1 MVTSAWK
8 RFLTFYRRLPP
19 STSAVLLILL
29 AVLIGNGLYLIG
41 ESNINPIWWTANI
54 STIVCHVTCG
64 RPMIDPN
71 VGFITQ
77 PLGHLS
83 AMDLLHGHLPWWNYF
98 EGLGQPLAGEMQAA
112 SLFPLTLLFAF
123 PAGLLFFHIC
133 LELIAGVSAYFLA
146 KRLGV
151 PVIFATA
158 AGCLFALNGT
168 FAWVGNAVLN
178 PIAFLPM
185 LLLGIEMI
193 YDSTKTKNN
202 RGWFIAAIAIAL
214 AIYSGFPEVAYFNG
228 LFALGWA
235 AVRLFSLPRDSRRQA
250 VGRLG
255 IGGGIGLLLSLPILI
270 PFADFYKV
278 ANLGHHTAAIDGTAH
293 ISIHAV
299 QMFFDPYVHGTLFSN
314 VNVTSIWGGIG
325 GYFTASVGALA
336 ILGLFGSRLRPL
348 RIYLAA
354 WTLIGLCGAWN
365 FLELRKVWNLIP
377 LIENVSFGRYIMS
390 SCELSFIL
398 LAAFGLMDLA
408 ESAKA
413 KRLFTVTTSV
423 MLLGLIWIVLAA
435 SSLNDGVVYSHRARI
450 IYAFLD
456 AIPFLAVGALLILGR
471 LTKHKIVPL
480 LVALVLVG
488 ESLLLFG
495 VPSGTAA
502 KRVYIDQGPMTFLRT
517 HEGQERFLDFA
528 VITPNWG
535 SQYGLNE
542 LNAIDLPFPEKFSK
556 LIETQLY
563 PGLTPSN
570 QFVIHDGIIGLT
582 AQENELVTHFKNYE
596 DASVKYLVMP
606 TGLVILPALTNLGVT
621 PAYHDA
627 MVNIYEMPKPRA
639 FFSTTSSSC
648 TVTSTSVNKAIVN
661 CPSGGST
668 LVRTELMMAGWKAFV
683 NGKAATIKTES
694 GVYQT
699 IKVPQGTS
707 VVTYSFLPPHEKY
720 AVLLALLAALFLVG
734 DWVYERRSL
743 MRQRLPSQES

>member
-19 STSAVLLILL
+19 STTPILLILL

-54 STIVCHVTCG
+54 STNICHITCG

-83 AMDLLHGHLPWWNYF
+83 AMDLLHGHLPWWNYY

-112 SLFPLTLLFAF
+112 SFFPLTLLFAF
-123 PAGLLFFHIC
+123 PAGLLWFHIC
-133 LELIAGVSAYFLA
+133 LELIAGVSTYFLA

-151 PVIFATA
+151 PMIFATA

-185 LLLGIEMI
+185 LLLGIEMV
-193 YDSTKTKNN
+193 YDSTQTKNN
-202 RGWFIAAIAIAL
+202 RGWYLAAIAIAL
-214 AIYSGFPEVAYFNG
+214 AFYAGFPEVAYFNG

-235 AVRLFSLPRDSRRQA
+235 AVRLFSLPRDSRGRA

-255 IGGGIGLLLSLPILI
+255 IAGGVGIALSLPILV
-270 PFADFYKV
+270 PFADFSKV

-293 ISIHAV
+293 ISIHAI
-299 QMFFDPYVHGTLFSN
+299 QMFFDPYVHGTLFTNPN
-314 VNVTSIWGGIG
+314 VASVWGGIG

-336 ILGLFGSRLRPL
+336 LLGLFGQRLRPL
-348 RIYLAA
+348 RVYLAA
-354 WTLIGLCGAWN
+354 WTVVGLCGAWN
-365 FLELRKVWNLIP
+365 FLELRKLWNLIP
-377 LIENVSFGRYIMS
+377 LIQNVSFGRYIIS

-398 LAAFGLMDLA
+398 LAALGLMDLA

-413 KRLFTVTTSV
+413 KRLFTVTTSI

-435 SSLNDGVVYSHRARI
+435 SSLNDHVVYGHRARL

-456 AIPFLAVGALLILGR
+456 AIPFIAIIALLVLGR
-471 LTKHKIVPL
+471 LTKYKIVPL

-488 ESLLLFG
+488 ESLLIFG
-495 VPSGTAA
+495 VPGGGSA
-502 KRVYIDQGPMTFLRT
+502 KVVNVDMAPIQYLQQ
-517 HEGQERFLDFA
+517 HEGNYRFFDFA
-528 VITPNWG
+528 VLTPNWG

-542 LNAIDLPFPEKFSK
+542 LNAIDLPFPKKFSQ
-556 LIETQLY
+556 LIERQLS

-570 QFVIHDGIIGLT
+570 QFVIHNGMTGMI
-582 AQENELVTHFKNYE
+582 AQENEIVSHFKFYE
-596 DASVKYLVMP
+596 AASVKYLMMP
-606 TGLVILPALTNLGVT
+606 AALVIAPALTNLGVT
-621 PAYHDA
+621 KVFSDA
-627 MVNIYEMPKPRA
+627 KADIYQMPDPRP
-639 FFSTTSSSC
+639 FMSTRSSSC
-648 TVTSTSVNKAIVN
+648 TVTTINVDKATVD
-661 CPSGGST
+661 CPNAGST
-668 LVRTELMMAGWKAFV
+668 LIRTELMMAGWKARV
-683 NGKAATIKTES
+683 NGQTVTIKTVDH
-694 GVYQT
+694 GVT
-699 IKVPQGTS
+699 R
-707 VVTYSFLPPHEKY
+707 
-720 AVLLALLAALFLVG
+720 A
-734 DWVYERRSL
+734 
-743 MRQRLPSQES
+743 

>member
-1 MVTSAWK
+1 M
-8 RFLTFYRRLPP
+8 
-19 STSAVLLILL
+19 LLILL
-29 AVLIGNGLYLIG
+29 AVLIGNGLYLVG
-41 ESNINPIWWTANI
+41 ESNIDPISWTASI
-54 STIVCHVTCG
+54 STIVCHITCG

-83 AMDLLHGHLPWWNYF
+83 AMDLLHGHLPWWNFY

-123 PAGLLFFHIC
+123 PAGLLWFHIC
-133 LELIAGVSAYFLA
+133 LELIAGFSTYFLT

-151 PVIFATA
+151 PMIFATA

-178 PIAFLPM
+178 PIAFLPL

-193 YDSTKTKNN
+193 YDSTQTKNN
-202 RGWFIAAIAIAL
+202 RGWYVAAIAIAL
-214 AIYSGFPEVAYFNG
+214 AFYAGFPEVAYFNG
-228 LFALGWA
+228 LFAIGWA
-235 AVRLFSLPRDSRRQA
+235 AVRLFSLRRESRLRA
-250 VGRLG
+250 IGRLG
-255 IGGGIGLLLSLPILI
+255 IGGGIGILLSLPILI

-299 QMFFDPYVHGTLFSN
+299 QMFFDPYVHGTLFTNLAVAS
-314 VNVTSIWGGIG
+314 VWGGIG

-336 ILGLFGSRLRPL
+336 LLGLFGNRLRPL

-390 SCELSFIL
+390 SCELSFIV

-408 ESAKA
+408 ESARA

-435 SSLNDGVVYSHRARI
+435 SSLNKGVVYSHRARI

-456 AIPFLAVGALLILGR
+456 AIPFIAIIALLVLGR
-471 LTKHKIVPL
+471 LTKFKIVPL
-480 LVALVLVG
+480 LVALVLVA

-495 VPSGTAA
+495 VPSGTSA
-502 KRVYIDQGPMTFLRT
+502 KYIYIDQGPIAFLRT
-517 HEGQERFLDFA
+517 HQGQDRFLDFA

-535 SQYGLNE
+535 SQFGLNE
-542 LNAIDLPFPEKFSK
+542 LNAIDLPFPERFSS
-556 LIETQLY
+556 LIERQLY

-570 QFVIHDGIIGLT
+570 QFVIHNGIVGLT

-596 DASVKYLVMP
+596 AASVKYLVMSTALP
-606 TGLVILPALTNLGVT
+606 ILPALTNLGVT
-621 PAYHDA
+621 LAFHDA
-627 MVNIYEMPKPRA
+627 KVNIYQMPHPRA
-639 FFSTTSSSC
+639 FFSTKSSSC
-648 TVTSTSVNKAIVN
+648 TVTSTNVNKATVN
-661 CPSGGST
+661 CASGGST
-668 LVRTELMMAGWKAFV
+668 LVRTELMMAGWQAFV
-683 NGKAATIKTES
+683 NGKAVTIHTQS

-699 IKVPQGTS
+699 IKVPSGTS
-707 VVTYSFLPPHEKY
+707 TVTYSFLPPHEKY
-720 AVLLALLAALFLVG
+720 AVLLALLAALFLIGV
-734 DWVYERRSL
+734 WVYERRYL
-743 MRQRLPSQES
+743 MRERIP

>member
-19 STSAVLLILL
+19 STTALLLILL

-54 STIVCHVTCG
+54 STTVCHITCG

-83 AMDLLHGHLPWWNYF
+83 ALDLLHGHLPWWNFF

-123 PAGLLFFHIC
+123 PAGLLWFHIC
-133 LELIAGVSAYFLA
+133 LELIAGFSTYFLA

-151 PVIFATA
+151 PLVFATA

-178 PIAFLPM
+178 PIAFLPL
-185 LLLGIEMI
+185 LLLGIEMV
-193 YDSTKTKNN
+193 YDSTQTKNN
-202 RGWFIAAIAIAL
+202 RGWYLAAIAIAL
-214 AIYSGFPEVAYFNG
+214 AFYAGFPEVAYFNG

-235 AVRLFSLPRDSRRQA
+235 AVRLFSLPSDSRGRA

-255 IGGGIGLLLSLPILI
+255 IAGGIGILLALPILI
-270 PFADFYKV
+270 PVADFSKV

-299 QMFFDPYVHGTLFSN
+299 QMFFDPYVHGTLFTNLN
-314 VNVTSIWGGIG
+314 VASVWGGIG

-336 ILGLFGSRLRPL
+336 LLGLFGSRLRPL

-354 WTLIGLCGAWN
+354 WTIIGLCGAWN

-408 ESAKA
+408 ESARA

-423 MLLGLIWIVLAA
+423 MLLGLIWIVLAS
-435 SSLNDGVVYSHRARI
+435 SSLNKGIIYGHRARY

-456 AIPFLAVGALLILGR
+456 AIPFIAIIALLVLGL
-471 LTKHKIVPL
+471 LTKYKIVPL

-488 ESLLLFG
+488 ESLLMFG
-495 VPSGTAA
+495 VPGGGSA
-502 KRVYIDQGPMTFLRT
+502 KIVNVDMGPITYLQK
-517 HEGQERFLDFA
+517 HEGHYRFFDFA
-528 VITPNWG
+528 VLTPNWG

-542 LNAIDLPFPEKFSK
+542 LNAIDLPFPQKFSQ
-556 LIETQLY
+556 LIERQLD

-570 QFVIHDGIIGLT
+570 QFVIHNGMTGMDAMQSEI
-582 AQENELVTHFKNYE
+582 VTHFKNYE
-596 DASVKYLVMP
+596 AASVKYLLMP
-606 TGLVILPALTNLGVT
+606 KALPILPALTSLGVKLVFSDNL
-621 PAYHDA
+621 AS
-627 MVNIYEMPKPRA
+627 IYEMPHPRA
-639 FFSTTSSSC
+639 FFSTRSSSC
-648 TVTSTSVNKAIVN
+648 TVTTANVNKTTVN
-661 CPSGGST
+661 CPKGGST
-668 LVRTELMMAGWKAFV
+668 LIRTELMMAGWKASV
-683 NGKAATIKTES
+683 NGKAVTIKTVDH
-694 GVYQT
+694 GVYQSV
-699 IKVPQGTS
+699 KVPQGTS
-707 VVTYSFLPPHEKY
+707 TVTYSFLPPHEKY
-720 AVLLALLAALFLVG
+720 AILLALLAALFLVVV
-734 DWVYERRSL
+734 WVYERRNL
-743 MRQRLPSQES
+743 MRERLP

>member
-1 MVTSAWK
+1 MVTSAWS

-19 STSAVLLILL
+19 STSALLLILL

-83 AMDLLHGHLPWWNYF
+83 AMDLLHGHLPWWNYY

-112 SLFPLTLLFAF
+112 SLFPLTLWFAL
-123 PAGLLFFHIC
+123 PAGLLWFHIS
-133 LELIAGVSAYFLA
+133 LEVIAGFSTYFLA

-151 PVIFATA
+151 PMIFATA

-178 PIAFLPM
+178 PIAFLPL

-193 YDSTKTKNN
+193 YDSTQTKNN
-202 RGWFIAAIAIAL
+202 RGWYLAAIAIAL
-214 AIYSGFPEVAYFNG
+214 AFYAGFPEVAYFNG

-235 AVRLFSLPRDSRRQA
+235 AVRLFSLPRASRPRA
-250 VGRLG
+250 VGRLSIAGGVG
-255 IGGGIGLLLSLPILI
+255 ILLSLPILV
-270 PFADFYKV
+270 PFADFSKV

-293 ISIHAV
+293 ISIHAI
-299 QMFFDPYVHGTLFSN
+299 QMFFDPYVHGTLFTNPN
-314 VNVTSIWGGIG
+314 VASVWGGIG

-354 WTLIGLCGAWN
+354 WTVIGLCGAWN

-413 KRLFTVTTSV
+413 KRLFTVTTGV

-435 SSLNDGVVYSHRARI
+435 SSLNDHIIYGHRARY

-456 AIPFLAVGALLILGR
+456 AIPFIAIIALLVLGR
-471 LTKHKIVPL
+471 LTKYRIVPL

-488 ESLLLFG
+488 ESLLMFG
-495 VPSGTAA
+495 VPGGGSA
-502 KRVYIDQGPMTFLRT
+502 KVVNVDMGPITYLRT
-517 HEGQERFLDFA
+517 HQGQDRFLDFA

-535 SQYGLNE
+535 TEFGLNS
-542 LNAIDLPFPEKFSK
+542 LNAIDLPFPQKFSN
-556 LIETQLY
+556 LIERQLY

-570 QFVIHDGIIGLT
+570 QFVIHNGLTGLT
-582 AQENELVTHFKNYE
+582 AQEDELVTHFKNYE
-596 DASVKYLVMP
+596 AASVKYLLLPVALP
-606 TGLVILPALTNLGVT
+606 ILPALTKLGVKLV
-621 PAYHDA
+621 YSDA
-627 MVNIYEMPKPRA
+627 KADIYKMPDPRP
-639 FFSTTSSSC
+639 FYSTKSSSC
-648 TVTSTSVNKAIVN
+648 TVKSESTNEATVN
-661 CPSGGST
+661 CPNGGTT
-668 LVRTELMMAGWKAFV
+668 LIRTELMMAGWKASV
-683 NGKAATIKTES
+683 NGRAVDIKTRD
-694 GVYQT
+694 GVYQSVN
-699 IKVPQGTS
+699 VPEGTS
-707 VVTYSFLPPHEKY
+707 TVTYRFLPPHEKY
-720 AVLLALLAALFLVG
+720 AVLLGLLAAVFLVVM
-734 DWVYERRSL
+734 WVYERRYL
-743 MRQRLPSQES
+743 LRTRERLP

>member
-1 MVTSAWK
+1 METIPD
-8 RFLTFYRRLPP
+8 FYRRLPP
-19 STSAVLLILL
+19 STTPILLILL

-54 STIVCHVTCG
+54 STTVCHITCG

-83 AMDLLHGHLPWWNYF
+83 AMDLLHGHLPWWNYY

-112 SLFPLTLLFAF
+112 SFFPLTLLFAF
-123 PAGLLFFHIC
+123 PAGLLWFHIC
-133 LELIAGVSAYFLA
+133 LELIAGFSTYFLA

-151 PVIFATA
+151 PMIFATA

-178 PIAFLPM
+178 PIAFLPL

-193 YDSTKTKNN
+193 YDSTQTKNN
-202 RGWFIAAIAIAL
+202 RGWYLVAIAVAL
-214 AIYSGFPEVAYFNG
+214 AFYAGFPEVAYFNG

-235 AVRLFSLPRDSRRQA
+235 AVRLFSLPKVSRRLA
-250 VGRLG
+250 VGRLA
-255 IGGGIGLLLSLPILI
+255 IGGGVGIALSLPILV
-270 PFADFYKV
+270 PFADFSKV

-299 QMFFDPYVHGTLFSN
+299 QMFFDPYVHGTLFTNLN
-314 VNVTSIWGGIG
+314 VASVWGGIG

-336 ILGLFGSRLRPL
+336 LLGLFGQRLRPL

-354 WTLIGLCGAWN
+354 WTVIGLCGAWN

-423 MLLGLIWIVLAA
+423 MLLGLVWIVLAA
-435 SSLNDGVVYSHRARI
+435 SSLNDHIVYHGRARY

-456 AIPFLAVGALLILGR
+456 AIPFIAIIALLVLGR

-480 LVALVLVG
+480 LVAVVLVG
-488 ESLLLFG
+488 ESLLMFG
-495 VPSGTAA
+495 VPSGGSA
-502 KRVYIDQGPMTFLRT
+502 KYVNVDMAPIQYLQKN
-517 HEGQERFLDFA
+517 EGNYRFFDFA
-528 VITPNWG
+528 VLTPNWG

-542 LNAIDLPFPEKFSK
+542 LNAIDLPFPEKFSM
-556 LIETQLY
+556 LIERQLY

-570 QFVIHDGIIGLT
+570 QFVIHDGMTGMI
-582 AQENELVTHFKNYE
+582 AQEDEIVSHFKYYE
-596 DASVKYLVMP
+596 DASVKYLMMP
-606 TGLVILPALTNLGVT
+606 TALADL
-621 PAYHDA
+621 
-627 MVNIYEMPKPRA
+627 
-639 FFSTTSSSC
+639 
-648 TVTSTSVNKAIVN
+648 
-661 CPSGGST
+661 
-668 LVRTELMMAGWKAFV
+668 
-683 NGKAATIKTES
+683 
-694 GVYQT
+694 
-699 IKVPQGTS
+699 
-707 VVTYSFLPPHEKY
+707 
-720 AVLLALLAALFLVG
+720 
-734 DWVYERRSL
+734 RR
-743 MRQRLPSQES
+743 R

>member
-1 MVTSAWK
+1 VTSTWK

-19 STSAVLLILL
+19 WTAPLLLILL

-41 ESNINPIWWTANI
+41 ESNISPIWWTANI
-54 STIVCHVTCG
+54 STNICHITCG

-83 AMDLLHGHLPWWNYF
+83 AMDVLHGHLPWWNYY

-123 PAGLLFFHIC
+123 PAGLLWFHIF
-133 LELIAGVSAYFLA
+133 LELIAGFSTYFLA

-151 PVIFATA
+151 PMIFATA

-178 PIAFLPM
+178 PIAFLPL
-185 LLLGIEMI
+185 LLLGIELI
-193 YDSTKTKNN
+193 YDSTQTKSR
-202 RGWFIAAIAIAL
+202 RGWYLAAITIAL
-214 AIYSGFPEVAYFNG
+214 AFYAGFPEVAYFNG

-235 AVRLFSLPRDSRRQA
+235 AVRLFSLPRDTRPRA
-250 VGRLG
+250 IGRLG
-255 IGGGIGLLLSLPILI
+255 IAGGIGILLSLPILV
-270 PFADFYKV
+270 PFADFTKV

-293 ISIHAV
+293 ISIHAI
-299 QMFFDPYVHGTLFSN
+299 QMFFDPYVHGTLFTNLN
-314 VNVTSIWGGIG
+314 VASVWGGIG

-336 ILGLFGSRLRPL
+336 LLGLLGKRLRPL

-354 WTLIGLCGAWN
+354 WTVIGLCGAWD
-365 FLELRKVWNLIP
+365 FLDMRKVWNLIP

-435 SSLNDGVVYSHRARI
+435 SSLNNGVVYGHRARY

-456 AIPFLAVGALLILGR
+456 AIPFIAIIALLVLGR
-471 LTKHKIVPL
+471 LTKYKIVPL

-488 ESLLLFG
+488 ESLLMFG
-495 VPSGTAA
+495 VPGGGSA
-502 KRVYIDQGPMTFLRT
+502 KIVNVDMGPISFLQKN
-517 HEGQERFLDFA
+517 EGNYRFFDFA
-528 VITPNWG
+528 VLTPNWG

-563 PGLTPSN
+563 PGLLPSN
-570 QFVIHDGIIGLT
+570 QFVIHNGMTGMI
-582 AQENELVTHFKNYE
+582 AQENAIVTHFKNYE
-596 DASVKYLVMP
+596 AASVKYLMMP
-606 TGLVILPALTNLGVT
+606 QALVILPALTNLGVT
-621 PAYHDA
+621 LAYTDA
-627 MVNIYEMPKPRA
+627 KVNIYEMPHPRA
-639 FFSTTSSSC
+639 FLSTRSSSC
-648 TVTSTSVNKAIVN
+648 TVTTTNVNKAVVN
-661 CPSGGST
+661 CPNGAST
-668 LVRTELMMAGWKAFV
+668 LVRTELMMAGWKAHV
-683 NGKAATIKTES
+683 NGKAVTITTVDH
-694 GVYQT
+694 GVYQSVQ
-699 IKVPQGTS
+699 VPAGTS
-707 VVTYSFLPPHEKY
+707 TVTYSFLPPHEKY
-720 AVLLALLAALFLVG
+720 AILLALLAALFLVG
-734 DWVYERRSL
+734 MWIYERRYL
-743 MRQRLPSQES
+743 MHERLP

>member
-8 RFLTFYRRLPP
+8 RFLDFYRRLPP
-19 STSAVLLILL
+19 STTPILLILL

-54 STIVCHVTCG
+54 STTVCHITCG

-83 AMDLLHGHLPWWNYF
+83 AMDLLHGHLPWWNYY

-112 SLFPLTLLFAF
+112 SFFPLTLLFAF
-123 PAGLLFFHIC
+123 PAGLLWFHIC
-133 LELIAGVSAYFLA
+133 LELIAGFSTYFLA

-151 PVIFATA
+151 PMIFATA

-193 YDSTKTKNN
+193 YDSTQTKNN
-202 RGWFIAAIAIAL
+202 RGWYLAAIAVAL
-214 AIYSGFPEVAYFNG
+214 AFYSGFPEVAYFNG

-235 AVRLFSLPRDSRRQA
+235 AVRLFSLPKVSRRLA
-250 VGRLG
+250 VGRLA
-255 IGGGIGLLLSLPILI
+255 IGGGVGIALSLPILV
-270 PFADFYKV
+270 PFADFSKV

-299 QMFFDPYVHGTLFSN
+299 QMFFDPYVHGTLFTNLN
-314 VNVTSIWGGIG
+314 VASVWGGIG

-336 ILGLFGSRLRPL
+336 LLGLFGQRLRPL

-354 WTLIGLCGAWN
+354 WTIIGLCGAWN

-423 MLLGLIWIVLAA
+423 MLLGLVWIVLAA
-435 SSLNDGVVYSHRARI
+435 SSLNDHIVYHGRARY

-456 AIPFLAVGALLILGR
+456 AIPFIAIIALLVLGR

-480 LVALVLVG
+480 LVAVVLVG
-488 ESLLLFG
+488 ESLLMFG
-495 VPSGTAA
+495 VPSGGSA
-502 KRVYIDQGPMTFLRT
+502 KYVNVDMAPIQYLQKN
-517 HEGQERFLDFA
+517 EGNYRFFDFA
-528 VITPNWG
+528 VLTPNWG

-542 LNAIDLPFPEKFSK
+542 LNAIDLPFPKKFSM
-556 LIETQLY
+556 LIERQLY

-570 QFVIHDGIIGLT
+570 QFVIHDGMTGMI
-582 AQENELVTHFKNYE
+582 AQENEIVSHFKYYE
-596 DASVKYLVMP
+596 DASVKYLMMP
-606 TGLVILPALTNLGVT
+606 TALLISPALTALGVT
-621 PAYHDA
+621 QVFSDHIAT
-627 MVNIYEMPKPRA
+627 IYEMPDPRP
-639 FFSTTSSSC
+639 FMSTRSSSC
-648 TVTSTSVNKAIVN
+648 TVTTISVNKATVD
-661 CPSGGST
+661 CPNAGST
-668 LVRTELMMAGWKAFV
+668 LIRTELMMAGWKAHV
-683 NGKAATIKTES
+683 NGELVTIKTADH
-694 GVYQT
+694 GVYQSV
-699 IKVPQGTS
+699 KVPQGTS
-707 VVTYSFLPPHEKY
+707 TVTYSFLPPHEKY
-720 AVLLALLAALFLVG
+720 AVLLALLAGLFLLAT
-734 DWVYERRSL
+734 WVYEREYFR
-743 MRQRLPSQES
+743 RERLP